1 MEDVKHPYGK
11 RKTDEEI
18 ITDEVYE
25 QAKRI
30 WGRPYDKRE
39 RPWLDLPYTHCT
51 SCPPDAMKRPCV
63 CNVVEGTALCPEHW
77 IEDQVRKR
85 MELLNHKQVITRVKL
100 DLDDFSRI

>member
-18 ITDEVYE
+18 ITDDVYE

-30 WGRPYDKRE
+30 WGGPRAARE

-51 SCPPDAMKRPCV
+51 SCPPDALKRPCV
-63 CNVVEGTALCPEHW
+63 CNVVDGTALCAEHW
-77 IEDQVRKR
+77 IEARIQERLAMMPKAPVALR
-85 MELLNHKQVITRVKL
+85 L
-100 DLDDFSRI
+100 DLDDFARI

>member
-1 MEDVKHPYGK
+1 MVEMMKP
-11 RKTDEEI
+11 KTEEEI
-18 ITDEVYE
+18 IEAEVIE

-63 CNVVEGTALCPEHW
+63 CRVVDGTALCSQHW
-77 IEDQVRKR
+77 IEERVKER
-85 MELLNHKQVITRVKL
+85 MALMPKPMMRIKL
-100 DLDDFSRI
+100 DLDDFARLG